1 MLLVLPGQNRRDILT
16 GLSHPYGITVLDQHL
31 YWTDWGTLSV
41 QRVDKNTALDRA
53 TIRSSLGN
61 LMDIKAWKVIAD
73 GNAIHRPLDFH
84 LTSWPFGERL
94 PFQMAPHPNK
104 ERGRRKS
111 GLQRALGLFDR
122 NILARLGLAHF
133 TPPGLMG
140 LCHSISRGT
149 PSFFKVLEHSK

>member
-1 MLLVLPGQNRRDILT
+1 MTINENSITLRTSRVFAPACDVLLIYMLFLLPGQNRRDVLT

-41 QRVDKNTALDRA
+41 QRVDKKTALDRA

-84 LTSWPFGERL
+84 LTSGSRSKWP
-94 PFQMAPHPNK
+94 
-104 ERGRRKS
+104 
-111 GLQRALGLFDR
+111 
-122 NILARLGLAHF
+122 
-133 TPPGLMG
+133 
-140 LCHSISRGT
+140 
-149 PSFFKVLEHSK
+149 SK